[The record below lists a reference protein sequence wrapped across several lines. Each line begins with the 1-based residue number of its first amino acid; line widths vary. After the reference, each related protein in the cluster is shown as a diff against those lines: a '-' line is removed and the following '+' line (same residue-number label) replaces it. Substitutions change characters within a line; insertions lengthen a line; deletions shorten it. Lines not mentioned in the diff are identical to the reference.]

1 MINDFWSKK
10 LINADAAKKI
20 LPTDWGTIIGAGI
33 SSVSNDP
40 AAGNGAFPA
49 LKCICIR
56 TTTGAFAVP
65 FAPTNIVPTEA
76 QILAAYFA
84 KTSEHPTLTVNE
96 QFNGAYYTTNA
107 NNQSYPVNTW
117 CPAISKDLSDRVA
130 WYVIKNGADTVVR
143 NIRYNYLTT
152 GWETHNGHKST
163 IVDGY
168 IFSVSGGVLTIKYN
182 GKTVMKLR

>member
-1 MINDFWSKK
+1 MLNNFWSKE
-10 LINADAAKKI
+10 LLAQSVKKT
-20 LPTDWGTIIGAGI
+20 LPAEWGKIIGAGI

-40 AAGNGAFPA
+40 ESGNGAFPA

-65 FAPTNIVPTEA
+65 FDPANVVPTEA

-96 QFNGAYYTTNA
+96 RFNGAYYTTNT
-107 NNQSYPVNTW
+107 NKQSYPVNTW

-130 WYVIKNGADTVVR
+130 WSVIKDGAEYTVR
-143 NIRYNYLTT
+143 NIRYGGLTT

-168 IFSVSGGVLTIKYN
+168 TFSVSGGVLTIKYN
-182 GKTVMKLR
+182 GETVMKLR

>member
-1 MINDFWSKK
+1 MLNNFWSKE
-10 LINADAAKKI
+10 LLAQSVKKT
-20 LPTDWGTIIGAGI
+20 LPAEWGKIIGAGI

-40 AAGNGAFPA
+40 ASGNGAFPA

-65 FAPTNIVPTEA
+65 FDPANVVPTEA

-96 QFNGAYYTTNA
+96 RFNGAYYTTNT
-107 NNQSYPVNTW
+107 NKQSYPVNTW

-130 WYVIKNGADTVVR
+130 WYVIKDGADTAVR
-143 NIRYNYLTT
+143 NIRYGYLTT

-168 IFSVSGGVLTIKYN
+168 TFSVSGGVLTIKYN
-182 GKTVMKLR
+182 SETVMKLR

>member
-1 MINDFWSKK
+1 MLNNFWSKE
-10 LINADAAKKI
+10 LLAQSVKKT
-20 LPTDWGTIIGAGI
+20 LPAEWGKIIGAGI

-65 FAPTNIVPTEA
+65 FAPANIVPTEA

-84 KTSEHPTLTVNE
+84 KTSEHTSLTVNE
-96 QFNGAYYTTNA
+96 RFNGAYYTSNK
-107 NNQSYPVNTW
+107 NKQSYPVRTW
-117 CPAISKDLSDRVA
+117 CPAISKDVSGNVA
-130 WYVIKNGADTVVR
+130 WYVIKDGADTAVR
-143 NIRYNYLTT
+143 HIPLAYLTT
-152 GWETHNGHKST
+152 GWETHDGRKST

-168 IFSVSGGVLTIKYN
+168 TFSVSGGVLTIKYN
-182 GKTVMKLR
+182 GETVMKLR